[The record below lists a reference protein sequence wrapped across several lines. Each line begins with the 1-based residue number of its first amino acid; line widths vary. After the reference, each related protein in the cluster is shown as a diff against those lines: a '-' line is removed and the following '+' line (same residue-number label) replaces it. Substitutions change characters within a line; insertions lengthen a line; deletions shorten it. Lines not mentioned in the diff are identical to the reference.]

1 MNITLNPGGGIVIF
15 FKNFL
20 SDSIKLLFTNKLAV
34 CIEIDSQILETEK
47 NVVLSAIYIPPA
59 GTAYSSEDDF
69 ELIEQMLHD
78 RQVLNKNII
87 LTGDFNAKTKNE
99 CDYLTLN
106 AHDAFDNLEGIFD
119 QNVIKTERKNQDTHA
134 VDLFGRK
141 LLNLCK
147 ISSLQIVNGRLGP
160 DGRVGRCT
168 TTNDSLI
175 DYTIASPE
183 LFQEIED
190 FQILDFNDFTSDV
203 HNAMVFSL
211 VSCKKEPKNRASVLW
226 CAK

>member
-160 DGRVGRCT
+160 DGGGGKMHH
-168 TTNDSLI
+168 
-175 DYTIASPE
+175 Y
-183 LFQEIED
+183 
-190 FQILDFNDFTSDV
+190 
-203 HNAMVFSL
+203 
-211 VSCKKEPKNRASVLW
+211 
-226 CAK
+226 